1 MASQQTRL
9 DGRVMDAFEHRLSAY
24 CVGYRQ
30 HPTVFLQFISS
41 CEAETAAR
49 HAASPA
55 QDCGRGGAEVI
66 MRTSSKRR
74 TV

>member
-9 DGRVMDAFEHRLSAY
+9 YGRVVDAFEHRLSAHR
-24 CVGYRQ
+24 VGYRQ

-41 CEAETAAR
+41 GEAETAAR

-66 MRTSSKRR
+66 LWPNPKRLNM
-74 TV
+74 